1 MYVIIWGYQV
11 KADHSAEFEK
21 IYGENGA
28 WVELFKNN
36 SNYLGTELL
45 RHSSHLLHYITID
58 RWTSVVD
65 YEAFLSDWRKEY
77 DKLDAQCEGLTEQE
91 TLLGKWETILHE
103 TR

>member
-1 MYVIIWGYQV
+1 MYVIIWEYQV
-11 KADHSAEFEK
+11 KADRSAEFEK

-28 WVELFKNN
+28 WVELFKN
-36 SNYLGTELL
+36 SCGYLGTELL
-45 RHSSHLLHYITID
+45 RHSSQLLCYITID
-58 RWTSVVD
+58 RWASVVD

-91 TLLGKWETILHE
+91 TLVGKWETILHE

>member
-1 MYVIIWGYQV
+1 MYVIIWEYQV
-11 KADHSAEFEK
+11 KADRSAEFEK

-28 WVELFKNN
+28 WVELLKNR
-36 SNYLGTELL
+36 SGYLRTEFL
-45 RHSSHLLHYITID
+45 RHSGHLLHSITID
-58 RWTSVVD
+58 RWASVVD

-91 TLLGKWETILHE
+91 TLVGKGETILHE